1 MSTPRRSVLLRRRV
15 AAALVVAVVAAG
27 GVYLPVTLMA
37 PIGPANA
44 SIDPVETPMLDA
56 SELAFPGFGAS
67 GISAVGFD
75 GVLASSGSE
84 EALPIASISKVIS
97 TLVVLDAKPLAVG
110 EEGPFIVFSE
120 ADVALY
126 GKYQRV
132 GGTVEPV
139 AAGLAMSQRDLL
151 EVVLVSSAN
160 NYTESLV
167 GWAFGS
173 QAGFADATAAW
184 LTTGGFDSTVI
195 VEPTG
200 MSPNNVSSVPDLL
213 RIAKLA
219 LENPVVADIVASTS
233 IDVPYIG
240 TLRNTNRLLGVE
252 SIDGIKTGTLDEA
265 GSCLLFSTEYTVGSS
280 VVTVVGVVLG
290 GENRES
296 LEAAIRSLVDGIADG
311 FHEVPLAEKGEVFAS
326 YSTEWG
332 DRANAVAAES
342 LSVLVWS
349 DTPVSGTVDVQRL
362 VTAARGEAIG
372 EVIFTVGDAQLSV
385 PLVLDADIGGPG
397 PWWRLSHPLELL
409 PGGEGNFDETL
420 SMLFTGRRI

>member
-1 MSTPRRSVLLRRRV
+1 MSTPSRSVLIRRRV
-15 AAALVVAVVAAG
+15 AAALILAIVAAG

-37 PIGPANA
+37 PIGPASA
-44 SIDPVETPMLDA
+44 SITQFETPVRDA
-56 SELAFPGFGAS
+56 SELTFPGVGAS

-75 GVLASSGSE
+75 GVLASSGSTDT
-84 EALPIASISKVIS
+84 LPIASISKVIS

-110 EEGPFIVFSE
+110 EDGPSIVFDQ

-132 GGTVEPV
+132 GGTVAPV
-139 AAGLAMSQRDLL
+139 TAGLAMSQRDLL

-160 NYTESLV
+160 NYAESLV
-167 GWAFGS
+167 DWAFGS
-173 QAGFADATAAW
+173 QAEFVTATAMW
-184 LTTGGFDSTVI
+184 LTEGGFDSTVI

-200 MSPNNVSSVPDLL
+200 MSPRNVSSVPDLL

-219 LENPVVADIVASTS
+219 LHNPVVSDIVSS
-233 IDVPYIG
+233 KSVEVPYVG
-240 TLRNTNRLLGVE
+240 TLTNTNRLLGVK

-265 GSCLLFSTEYTVGSS
+265 GSCLLFSTDYTIGSS

-296 LEAAIRSLVDGIADG
+296 LEAAIRSLVDSIAEG

-326 YSTEWG
+326 YSTNWG
-332 DRANAVAAES
+332 QSANAVAAEAS
-342 LSVLVWS
+342 SVLVWS
-349 DTPVSGTVDVQRL
+349 DTPVSGDVTVQPL
-362 VTAARGEAIG
+362 VKAARGQAIG
-372 EVIFTVGDAQLSV
+372 EVTFTVGAAQVRV
-385 PLVLDADIGGPG
+385 PLVLDADIADPG

-409 PGGEGNFDETL
+409 PGGDSNPHGAL
-420 SMLFTGRRI
+420 STLFTGRRI